1 MMMMTMLPPQDP
13 TPMPPSP
20 TVLPSVPSAP
30 VTPPPAV
37 KDAGSLTLKQLEP
50 LLLESRSTTQV
61 ITPEIAHLLQ
71 ELSPK
76 DAFSLFQ
83 QNPVAFMMD
92 LMNAYFTLHV
102 SAMQQGSE
110 FQAAIHA
117 LQQHDPA
124 FVHYLQ
130 PIIQEVRSIVDKQG
144 NPTDP
149 EGDGLT
155 DNWITLLLKAKAN
168 VEAKLQQGGKDPTP
182 TPQPDSTKVTGVV
195 LEGSKNTRPKEVKP
209 SFTRQQIAQM
219 SPADYLKHEVAIKQ
233 ALKEGRIK

>member
-1 MMMMTMLPPQDP
+1 MMMMMTMLPPQDS
-13 TPMPPSP
+13 TPMPPSS
-20 TVLPSVPSAP
+20 TVPSAP
-30 VTPPPAV
+30 VAPPSPT
-37 KDAGSLTLKQLEP
+37 KPEGSLTLKQLEP

-76 DAFSLFQ
+76 DAFTLFQ

-130 PIIQEVRSIVDKQG
+130 PIIQELRAIVDKQG

-168 VEAKLQQGGKDPTP
+168 VEAKLQQGGKDPTATPP
-182 TPQPDSTKVTGVV
+182 TDSPKAKGVV
-195 LEGSKNTRPKEVKP
+195 LEGSKNTSPKEVKP

-219 SPADYLKHEVAIKQ
+219 SNAEYLKHEVAIKQ

>member
-1 MMMMTMLPPQDP
+1 
-13 TPMPPSP
+13 MPPSG
-20 TVLPSVPSAP
+20 TVPSAP
-30 VTPPPAV
+30 VAPPSKPE
-37 KDAGSLTLKQLEP
+37 GSLTLKQLEP

-76 DAFSLFQ
+76 DAFTLFQ

-130 PIIQEVRSIVDKQG
+130 PILQEVRSIVDKQG

-168 VEAKLQQGGKDPTP
+168 VEAKLQQGGGNNPTLS
-182 TPQPDSTKVTGVV
+182 TETDSPKAKGVV
-195 LEGSKNTRPKEVKP
+195 LEGSKNTSPKEVKP

-219 SPADYLKHEVAIKQ
+219 SPAEYLKHEVAIKQ

>member
-1 MMMMTMLPPQDP
+1 MTMMMPPQDP
-13 TPMPPSP
+13 TALAS
-20 TVLPSVPSAP
+20 
-30 VTPPPAV
+30 TPPPSLPSTA
-37 KDAGSLTLKQLEP
+37 KETGNLTLQQLEP
-50 LLLESRSTTQV
+50 LLLESRSTSQV

-71 ELSPK
+71 ELPPK

-102 SAMQQGSE
+102 SALQQGGE
-110 FQAAIHA
+110 FQAAMHA

-124 FVHYLQ
+124 FVYYQQ
-130 PIIQEVRSIVDKQG
+130 PILQEARAIVDQQG

-149 EGDGLT
+149 EGDGLV

-168 VEAKLQQGGKDPTP
+168 VEAKLQQGGKENNLSMQSEPA
-182 TPQPDSTKVTGVV
+182 KATGIA
-195 LEGSKNTRPKEVKP
+195 LEVSKNTLPKEVKP
-209 SFTRQQIAQM
+209 SFTRQQIAKM
-219 SPADYLKHEVAIKQ
+219 TPAEYLKHEVAIKQ

>member
-13 TPMPPSP
+13 TPMPPSG
-20 TVLPSVPSAP
+20 TVPSAP
-30 VTPPPAV
+30 VAPPS
-37 KDAGSLTLKQLEP
+37 KSEGSLTLKQLEP

-102 SAMQQGSE
+102 SAMQQGGE

-130 PIIQEVRSIVDKQG
+130 PIIQELRAIVDKQG

-168 VEAKLQQGGKDPTP
+168 VEAKLQQGGGNNPTLS
-182 TPQPDSTKVTGVV
+182 TQTDSSKAKGVV
-195 LEGSKNTRPKEVKP
+195 LEGSKNTSPKEVKP